1 MIKGKLSYL
10 SPEQAMG
17 QAVNHQI
24 DIYAL
29 GLVFYEI
36 LSGSRLYRFAND
48 IEAIRTIPKMTIP
61 PINTI
66 RPDLPQGLN
75 DIVMKCLEKSPVKRY
90 QTAKELHDDLMNLK
104 SQVGITYDASDL
116 TVFMRANF
124 EKPEP
129 EPVA

>member
-1 MIKGKLSYL
+1 M
-10 SPEQAMG
+10 
-17 QAVNHQI
+17 
-24 DIYAL
+24 
-29 GLVFYEI
+29 
-36 LSGSRLYRFAND
+36 
-48 IEAIRTIPKMTIP
+48 
-61 PINTI
+61 
-66 RPDLPQGLN
+66 N

-124 EKPEP
+124 ETPEP